1 MNIPKPRYHLGVGSG
16 THGGMTAEM
25 LIKIEK
31 ALLDESPDWVLLY
44 GDTNSTLAGAFAAAK
59 LNLPV
64 AHVEAGLRSY
74 NRRMPEEIN
83 RILTDRISS
92 ALFCPTDTAVE
103 NLEKEG
109 KHSVARVLAALG
121 IKGVFKV
128 GDVMYDAFLS
138 FKAQALRKSKILKQ
152 LKMNSGNFC
161 LATVHRQENTDDR
174 LRLKNIFAA
183 FDALAEK
190 ECPFVIPLHP
200 RTRKAINRFDIGV
213 TENPYV
219 RLISSVSYLDMIAL
233 ECHARIIFTD
243 SGGIQ
248 KEALF
253 AQVPC
258 ITLREETEWI
268 ETVEAGWNYLAGAD
282 TESIIQAFDDVKKT
296 KLAAASDFFGGGKA
310 CEQIVDIL
318 ISTSNLNSQRIK
330 PNEPGA
336 GSRLQR
342 AKDN

>member
-109 KHSVARVLAALG
+109 IV
-121 IKGVFKV
+121 KGVFKV

-330 PNEPGA
+330 HKVPRPSNC
-336 GSRLQR
+336 LQR
-342 AKDN
+342 AKGNRR